1 MSEKAQ
7 ILKKAFGRHWT
18 TQNEMLFGCPK
29 CEHDKL
35 KLSVNVEKNA
45 FKCWVCGFSGSK
57 ISYLIKKYAPEHYA
71 EWSAISDDIDL
82 TQYEFIFQEQV
93 ETPDQIINLPDEF
106 KTLTGVKTGDKRRA
120 LQYLYSRG
128 ITDVDILKW
137 KIGFCDFGEYEGRVI
152 IPSFNAKGQL
162 TYFIARSYTD
172 DWMKYKNPKASKDI
186 IFNDLNIDWNDD
198 IIIVEGAFDAIG
210 NSNCIPILGSSLRE
224 THKLFQ
230 KICRNKTEV
239 YLALDQD
246 AKSKEF
252 FISKKLKEYGVS
264 CKSIQ
269 VAPYNDVS
277 EMPNEVFLE
286 RKLNAEFITDLDYLK
301 YKLDF

>member
-1 MSEKAQ
+1 M
-7 ILKKAFGRHWT
+7 
-18 TQNEMLFGCPK
+18 
-29 CEHDKL
+29 
-35 KLSVNVEKNA
+35 SVNIEKNA
-45 FKCWVCGFSGSK
+45 FKCWVCGFSGNK
-57 ISYLIKKYAPEHYA
+57 ISYLISKYAPDYYS
-71 EWSAISDDIDL
+71 EWSAISDELDL
-82 TQYEFIFQEQV
+82 TQYEFIFQEQQ
-93 ETPDQIINLPDEF
+93 ESIDQVIDLPPGF
-106 KTLTGVKTGDKRRA
+106 KTLTGPKTGEKKRP

-128 ITDVDILKW
+128 VTDADILRW

-162 TYFIARSYTD
+162 TYFIARSYTE
-172 DWMKYKNPKASKDI
+172 DWMKYKNPKASKNI
-186 IFNDLNIDWNDD
+186 IFNDLNIDWEDD
-198 IIIVEGAFDAIG
+198 IIVVEGVFDAIG
-210 NSNCIPILGSSLRE
+210 NTNCIPILGSSLRE

-264 CKSIQ
+264 CKTIQ